1 MQNANQV
8 TDKRNILTLSML
20 AASLVAAADNI
31 CGHVVD
37 AANNDAVPYATVTIT
52 DEHNRK
58 HTTVSDISGNF
69 TFHGVAS
76 GRYTVSVSYLGY
88 HTLTQT
94 YTSRNG
100 ETATLT
106 LRLKQDN
113 RMLNEVV
120 VTAHESQGITT
131 SSVIDRKAIEHLQP
145 SSFTD
150 LLSLLP
156 GGTTQLPDLTNANSI
171 KLRQAGSGGSN
182 YDISSMGTVFVA
194 DGIPM
199 NSNANMQT
207 VKQASSS
214 SASDPDAGRNHTTSG
229 VDMRSIPTDN
239 IESVEVIRG
248 IAPVEYGDMTS
259 GVVLIKR
266 KLKATPLEARF
277 KADSY
282 SKLLYAGKGMQFG
295 SFVMNLGMDYL
306 DAKADP
312 RNPMNNY
319 KRLTASARMQDT
331 WQLGTARLRWRSN
344 TDYTGSFDDEKHDP
358 EILKQKDDTY
368 KSTYNRLSMSHSVL
382 LTSGSESFFKSVSL
396 DVAAA
401 YEWSRIEQ
409 QKGIS
414 LSRDIAASTSLEEGE
429 HDGTYLPYHYVSNVT
444 VDGRPLNVYAKLKA
458 QFALRSGRLAQS
470 ITAGME
476 WKMDKNYGRGQE
488 YDPALPVSPG
498 TPYRPRIYSSIPAMH
513 QLSFFVQDNLSMPV
527 GGNLLSAQIGLRGS
541 SMANLAREYAMSGKV
556 YPDPRFNL
564 QWRFP
569 EISIAGMPMTIDL
582 NGGWGRQSKFPT
594 LLQIY
599 PDLVYTDLIELNY
612 YNQNADL
619 RRLHLRTYIDN
630 PTNYRLAPARN
641 DKWEVR
647 LGAQWDGNTASV
659 TYFRERMD
667 DGFRTSVKVRPYSY
681 RDYDES
687 AIDGSSLS
695 APPSLSGL
703 PYAEKRQ
710 LGTYTTTTNGS
721 RLIKEGIEWQVATK
735 RFEMLKTR
743 LTVNGA
749 WFRTTYTN
757 SEPMFRS
764 NTTAVVDG
772 TPVNSL
778 YIGYYENTAG
788 TVREQLN
795 TNFMADTY
803 IPRLALS
810 FSLTAECMW
819 FTSSKSIRTSGVP
832 LKYIDSNGDI
842 HDFTEESRQDV
853 YLQWL
858 VNKYNDSAWLR
869 QKVPFYMFM
878 NLKVTKDFGRWMKIA
893 LFVNR
898 MIDYMPDYTTNSG
911 MKVRR
916 TSKPYFGMEMNFNI

>member
-1 MQNANQV
+1 
-8 TDKRNILTLSML
+8 ML
-20 AASLVAAADNI
+20 AASLAAAADNI

-37 AANNDAVPYATVTIT
+37 AANNDAVPYATVIIT

-58 HTTVSDISGNF
+58 YTTVSDISGNF
-69 TFHGVAS
+69 MFHGVGS

-113 RMLNEVV
+113 HMLNEVV

-214 SASDPDAGRNHTTSG
+214 SAGDPDAGRNHTTSG

-266 KLKATPLEARF
+266 KLKATPFEARF
-277 KADSY
+277 KTDSY

-358 EILKQKDDTY
+358 EILKQRDDTY

-396 DVAAA
+396 DLAAA

-409 QKGIS
+409 QKSIS
-414 LSRDIAASTSLEEGE
+414 LSRDIAASTSLKEGE

-458 QFALRSGRLAQS
+458 QFALGSDRLAQS

-476 WKMDKNYGRGQE
+476 DGQE
-488 YDPALPVSPG
+488 L
-498 TPYRPRIYSSIPAMH
+498 
-513 QLSFFVQDNLSMPV
+513 
-527 GGNLLSAQIGLRGS
+527 
-541 SMANLAREYAMSGKV
+541 
-556 YPDPRFNL
+556 
-564 QWRFP
+564 W
-569 EISIAGMPMTIDL
+569 
-582 NGGWGRQSKFPT
+582 
-594 LLQIY
+594 
-599 PDLVYTDLIELNY
+599 
-612 YNQNADL
+612 
-619 RRLHLRTYIDN
+619 
-630 PTNYRLAPARN
+630 
-641 DKWEVR
+641 
-647 LGAQWDGNTASV
+647 
-659 TYFRERMD
+659 
-667 DGFRTSVKVRPYSY
+667 
-681 RDYDES
+681 
-687 AIDGSSLS
+687 
-695 APPSLSGL
+695 
-703 PYAEKRQ
+703 
-710 LGTYTTTTNGS
+710 
-721 RLIKEGIEWQVATK
+721 
-735 RFEMLKTR
+735 
-743 LTVNGA
+743 
-749 WFRTTYTN
+749 
-757 SEPMFRS
+757 
-764 NTTAVVDG
+764 
-772 TPVNSL
+772 
-778 YIGYYENTAG
+778 
-788 TVREQLN
+788 
-795 TNFMADTY
+795 
-803 IPRLALS
+803 
-810 FSLTAECMW
+810 
-819 FTSSKSIRTSGVP
+819 
-832 LKYIDSNGDI
+832 
-842 HDFTEESRQDV
+842 
-853 YLQWL
+853 
-858 VNKYNDSAWLR
+858 
-869 QKVPFYMFM
+869 
-878 NLKVTKDFGRWMKIA
+878 
-893 LFVNR
+893 
-898 MIDYMPDYTTNSG
+898 
-911 MKVRR
+911 
-916 TSKPYFGMEMNFNI
+916 